1 MSEKLCASGHVI
13 SPGLE
18 RCRRCNSL
26 AVCAQ
31 IEEKFEEKP
40 EEKPAK
46 KPAKGKPDRPKKDA
60 KKEEPKAPAEEPA
73 KEPAP
78 AEEKDSFEKLLDEDK
93 AKDEAEKVE

>member
-26 AVCAQ
+26 AISAQ
-31 IEEKFEEKP
+31 PIEKP
-40 EEKPAK
+40 EEKPAE
-46 KPAKGKPDRPKKDA
+46 KPAEPSEPSKPKKGKK
-60 KKEEPKAPAEEPA
+60 KKEPK
-73 KEPAP
+73 AP